1 MMTRQQA
8 SPFAV
13 SIALAAAAI
22 GAALGVSRCAHTVE
36 ARPATAAQ
44 APSDAQLALFERYL
58 DALRDRAHIPGL
70 SGAIV
75 YQRRIIWEGGLG
87 YQDLERRIAA
97 RPDTPYRIASL
108 TKTFTS
114 TLLMGCL
121 DRRTVELD
129 TPISRYTNVIPEAGA
144 TVRHVLSHTSQAP
157 PGTAFTYD
165 GNRFGAL
172 TAVVDDCTGQP
183 FRQALATRVLDRL
196 AMRDTVPG
204 QDLETPAP
212 ALAALFDAPTLARY
226 KAVIERL
233 AKPYMLDARGRV
245 VAAEYPPRGINA
257 AAGLI
262 STVRDLANYDGAIDA
277 RLLVSPASQPL
288 AWTPFVNPAG
298 ATLPHA
304 LGWFSQPY
312 GGTRLVWHY
321 GYWAQFSAL
330 YLKIP
335 DRELTLVLLANSG
348 ELSAPFRLGN
358 GDVTKST
365 FARTFLRMFVD

>member
-1 MMTRQQA
+1 MIRREA
-8 SPFAV
+8 WPFAV
-13 SIALAAAAI
+13 CIALAAVAV
-22 GAALGVSRCAHTVE
+22 GASRCAY
-36 ARPATAAQ
+36 ALDAGPAAAAQ
-44 APSDAQLALFERYL
+44 APSDAQLALFGRYL
-58 DALRDRAHIPGL
+58 DALRNRAQIPGL
-70 SGAIV
+70 SAAIV
-75 YQRRIIWEGGLG
+75 YQRRIIWEAGLG

-108 TKTFTS
+108 TKTFAS

-121 DRRTVELD
+121 DRRTLELD
-129 TPISRYTNVIPEAGA
+129 TPISRYTTAIPEAGA

-157 PGTAFTYD
+157 PGTAFVYD
-165 GNRFGAL
+165 GNRFSAL
-172 TAVVDDCTGQP
+172 TAVIDQCTGQP
-183 FRQALATRVLDRL
+183 FRQALATGVLDRL
-196 AMRDTVPG
+196 AMRDSVPG
-204 QDLETPAP
+204 QDLETPTP
-212 ALAALFDAPTLARY
+212 AMAALFDAPTLARY

-233 AKPYMLDARGRV
+233 AKPYILDSRGRV
-245 VAAEYPPRGINA
+245 VAADYPPRGINA

-262 STVRDLANYDGAIDA
+262 STVRDLANYDAAIDA
-277 RLLVSPASQPL
+277 RLLVSPPAQQL

-298 ATLPHA
+298 VSLPHA

-335 DRELTLVLLANSG
+335 DRELTLILLGNSG

-358 GDVTKST
+358 GDVTTSS
-365 FARTFLRMFVD
+365 FARTFLRMFID

>member
-1 MMTRQQA
+1 MPGLVRIRKQSFVIGVAIAVA
-8 SPFAV
+8 SFV
-13 SIALAAAAI
+13 I
-22 GAALGVSRCAHTVE
+22 GGGGCAHAVE
-36 ARPATAAQ
+36 ARPPAATQ
-44 APSDAQLALFERYL
+44 APTASQVALFERYL
-58 DALRDRAHIPGL
+58 DALRDRARIPGL
-70 SGAIV
+70 SAAIV
-75 YQRRIIWEGGLG
+75 FQRRIVWEAGLG

-114 TLLMGCL
+114 TLLMDCL
-121 DRRTVELD
+121 DRRTVDLD
-129 TPISRYTNVIPEAGA
+129 SPISRYTSVIPEAGA
-144 TVRHVLSHTSQAP
+144 TVRHLLSHTSQAP
-157 PGTAFTYD
+157 PGPAFNYD

-196 AMRDTVPG
+196 AMRDSVPG
-204 QDLETPAP
+204 QDLETPTAP
-212 ALAALFDAPTLARY
+212 VAALFDAPTLARY

-233 AKPYMLDARGRV
+233 ARPYTLDSRGRV
-245 VAAEYPPRGINA
+245 VAADYPPRGINA
-257 AAGLI
+257 SAGLI
-262 STVRDLANYDGAIDA
+262 STVRDLANYDAAIDA
-277 RLLVSPASQPL
+277 RLLVSPAAQQL
-288 AWTPFVNPAG
+288 AWTNFVTPAG
-298 ATLPHA
+298 VALPHA

-330 YLKIP
+330 YLKVP
-335 DRELTLVLLANSG
+335 DRELTLILLANSG
-348 ELSAPFRLGN
+348 ELSAPFPLGR

>member
-1 MMTRQQA
+1 MMIGRQV
-8 SPFAV
+8 PLLVV
-13 SIALAAAAI
+13 SIALAAMAI
-22 GAALGVSRCAHTVE
+22 SASRCAHVVE
-36 ARPATAAQ
+36 ARPPQATQ
-44 APSDAQLALFERYL
+44 APSAAQLALFERYL

-75 YQRRIIWEGGLG
+75 YQRRIIWDAGLG

-97 RPDTPYRIASL
+97 RADTPYRIASL

-121 DRRTVELD
+121 DRRTMELD
-129 TPISRYTNVIPEAGA
+129 ALMSRYTTLIPEAGA

-157 PGTAFTYD
+157 PGTAYAYD

-183 FRQALATRVLDRL
+183 FRQALASRILDRL
-196 AMRDTVPG
+196 AMRDSVPG

-212 ALAALFDAPTLARY
+212 AVAALFDAPTLARY
-226 KAVIERL
+226 ASVIERL
-233 AKPYMLDARGRV
+233 AKPYVRDTRGRV
-245 VAAEYPPRGINA
+245 VPADYPPRGINA

-277 RLLVSPASQPL
+277 RLLVSPESQQL
-288 AWTPFVNPAG
+288 AWTPFTSPAG
-298 ATLPHA
+298 VTLPHA

-312 GGTRLVWHY
+312 GATRLVWHY

-335 DRELTLVLLANSG
+335 DRDLTLILLANSG
-348 ELSAPFRLGN
+348 ELSAPFPMGR
-358 GDVTKST
+358 GDVTKSS